1 MLVCQSHPK
10 FISPRFV
17 DEILDR
23 TDGAVLTAMVQA
35 GSLSGKPNLPQSVPG
50 VRNTSQHL
58 NLHVLLY
65 RIHIIFIYI
74 IYYIR
79 ITLVASGDLGVVSS
93 CMIFLSKTKKIKPH
107 ILAMPYDSDPN
118 LATCFCNLL
127 HTSCA
132 DTSECNL
139 N

>member
-58 NLHVLLY
+58 NLHVLHNTHN
-65 RIHIIFIYI
+65 IHILL
-74 IYYIR
+74 YIR
-79 ITLVASGDLGVVSS
+79 ILLVASGDLEVVSS
-93 CMIFLSKTKKIKPH
+93 CMIFYAKTKKIKPH

-118 LATCFCNLL
+118 LATYFCNLL
-127 HTSCA
+127 HTSRA